1 MLIYNSILEVLS
13 VLGKIDRVRALYRA
27 LLLGL
32 ASVLELFGLGVLVPV
47 IQVAIN
53 KDFLDPNSYLNFF
66 FLKSDLE
73 NPDHFI
79 FLVLGGILIF
89 TLLKNLVLVWLNKMV
104 VDFVYDLKSIFSSQ
118 TLSYYYSKG
127 YLFFKENESHELL
140 NDVQNHSTF
149 YTQGVILPLFRLLNE
164 ILIISFILV
173 ALLLFNWKAVSI
185 LLLLVL
191 PVVLGSY
198 YLIRGKM
205 NEVIGAINSLIP
217 KMQSTIY
224 QSIYGYLDVKITNT
238 ESKFKS
244 QFESQLLKYRK
255 LMTEKEI
262 YNFIPQRLIE
272 TVMIA
277 SVIVLLFLA
286 VFVGER
292 GQDLTIILGIF
303 VLAAYRLGP
312 SINRI
317 MLSVLSIRSH
327 RFSYKIIKLSSN
339 YLNVKPGK
347 SSNIKFSKKLIIKN
361 LCFSYSE
368 RPDVILNLNMEIQKG
383 ETIGIVGESGSGK
396 STFVQ
401 ILLRFLEENSGSI
414 DVDGITINNSNTSS
428 WRNII
433 GYVPQNIFVFNGS
446 IAENVAFGQ
455 KKEEIDFER
464 IEHSLKMA
472 NLVHFV
478 NELPDGVNSA
488 VGEDG
493 GNLSGGQRQRLAIAR
508 ALYSGAE
515 ILVLDEA
522 TSALDYQTEKEIT
535 NTISSL
541 ANGELTI
548 ILIAHRYST
557 LESCNVIYEF
567 KNGCVSSALNH
578 GQLMQK
584 MEKSSLSKS

>member
-13 VLGKIDRVRALYRA
+13 VLGKRDRVRALYRA

-104 VDFVYDLKSIFSSQ
+104 VDFVYDLKSIFSSRS
-118 TLSYYYSKG
+118 LSYCYSKG

-191 PVVLGSY
+191 PVVLGFY

-205 NEVIGAINSLIP
+205 NEVTGAINSLMP
-217 KMQSTIY
+217 KIQSTLY

-244 QFESQLLKYRK
+244 QFESQLSEIRK
-255 LMTEKEI
+255 LMTQKEV
-262 YNFIPQRLIE
+262 YNDIPQKLIE

-277 SVIVLLFLA
+277 SVVLLLFLA
-286 VFVGER
+286 LHFNEG
-292 GQDLTIILGIF
+292 GQDLTILLGVF
-303 VLAAYRLGP
+303 VLAAYRLMP

-317 MLSVLSIRSH
+317 MLSFLSIRSH
-327 RFSYKIIKLSSN
+327 RFSYDVLKNSTNFFNEKPPINQEISFNRKLE
-339 YLNVKPGK
+339 
-347 SSNIKFSKKLIIKN
+347 IKN
-361 LCFSYSE
+361 LQYSYSE
-368 RPDVILNLNMEIQKG
+368 RLNVINNLNLNIQKG
-383 ETIGIVGESGSGK
+383 ETIGIIGESGSGK

-401 ILLRFLEENSGSI
+401 ILLRFLEENEGSI
-414 DVDGITINNSNTSS
+414 FVDGEKLKSNNISS
-428 WRNII
+428 WRKII
-433 GYVPQNIFVFNGS
+433 GYVPQNIFIFNGS
-446 IAENVAFGQ
+446 VAENVAFGQ
-455 KKEEIDFER
+455 LIEEIDLSEV
-464 IEHSLKMA
+464 EKCLKMA
-472 NLVHFV
+472 NLLDFV
-478 NELPDGVNSA
+478 QDLPKGIHST

-493 GNLSGGQRQRLAIAR
+493 SSLSGGQRQRLAIAR

-522 TSALDYQTEKEIT
+522 TSALDHNTEQEIT
-535 NTISSL
+535 KTITSL
-541 ANGELTI
+541 ANGKLTI

-557 LESCNVIYEF
+557 LESCSKIYEF
-567 KNGCVSSALNH
+567 ENGRVNSPLSH
-578 GQLMQK
+578 EELMK
-584 MEKSSLSKS
+584 KLENKSNEKS

>member
-1 MLIYNSILEVLS
+1 MIYKSILEVLS
-13 VLGKIDRVRALYRA
+13 VLGKRDRVRALYRA

-104 VDFVYDLKSIFSSQ
+104 VDFVYDLKSIFSSRS
-118 TLSYYYSKG
+118 LSYYYSKG

-191 PVVLGSY
+191 PVVLGFY

-205 NEVIGAINSLIP
+205 NEVTGAINSLMP
-217 KMQSTIY
+217 KIQSTLY

-244 QFESQLLKYRK
+244 QFESQLSEIRK
-255 LMTEKEI
+255 LMTQKEV
-262 YNFIPQRLIE
+262 YNDIPQKLIE

-277 SVIVLLFLA
+277 SVVLLLFLA
-286 VFVGER
+286 LHFNEG
-292 GQDLTIILGIF
+292 GQDLTILLGVF
-303 VLAAYRLGP
+303 VLAAYRLMP

-317 MLSVLSIRSH
+317 MLSFLSIRSH
-327 RFSYKIIKLSSN
+327 RFSYDVLKNSTNFFNEKPPINQEISFNRKLE
-339 YLNVKPGK
+339 
-347 SSNIKFSKKLIIKN
+347 IKN
-361 LCFSYSE
+361 LQYSYSE
-368 RPDVILNLNMEIQKG
+368 RLNVINNLNLNIQKG
-383 ETIGIVGESGSGK
+383 ETIGIIGESGSGK

-401 ILLRFLEENSGSI
+401 ILLRFLEENEGSI
-414 DVDGITINNSNTSS
+414 FVDGEKLKSNNISS
-428 WRNII
+428 WRKII
-433 GYVPQNIFVFNGS
+433 GYVPQNIFIFNGS
-446 IAENVAFGQ
+446 VAENVAFGQ
-455 KKEEIDFER
+455 LIEEIDLSEV
-464 IEHSLKMA
+464 EKCLKMA
-472 NLVHFV
+472 NLLDFV
-478 NELPDGVNSA
+478 QDLPKGIHST

-493 GNLSGGQRQRLAIAR
+493 SSLSGGQRQRLAIAR

-522 TSALDYQTEKEIT
+522 TSALDHNTEQEIT
-535 NTISSL
+535 KTITSL
-541 ANGELTI
+541 ANGKLTI

-557 LESCNVIYEF
+557 LESCSKIYEF
-567 KNGCVSSALNH
+567 ENGRVNSPLSH
-578 GQLMQK
+578 EELMK
-584 MEKSSLSKS
+584 KLENKSNEKS

>member
-13 VLGKIDRVRALYRA
+13 VLGKRDRVRALYRA

-104 VDFVYDLKSIFSSQ
+104 VDFVYDLKSIFSSRS
-118 TLSYYYSKG
+118 LSYCYSKG

-191 PVVLGSY
+191 PVVLGFY

-205 NEVIGAINSLIP
+205 NEVTGAINSLMP
-217 KMQSTIY
+217 KIQSTLY

-244 QFESQLLKYRK
+244 QFESQLSEIRK
-255 LMTEKEI
+255 LMTQKEV
-262 YNFIPQRLIE
+262 YNYIPQKLIE

-277 SVIVLLFLA
+277 SVVLLLFLA
-286 VFVGER
+286 LHFNEG
-292 GQDLTIILGIF
+292 GQDLTILLGVF
-303 VLAAYRLGP
+303 VLAAYRLMP

-317 MLSVLSIRSH
+317 MLSFLSIRSH
-327 RFSYKIIKLSSN
+327 RFSYDVLKNSTNFFNEKPPINQEISFNRKLE
-339 YLNVKPGK
+339 
-347 SSNIKFSKKLIIKN
+347 IKN
-361 LCFSYSE
+361 LQYSYSE
-368 RPDVILNLNMEIQKG
+368 RLNVINNLNLNIQKG
-383 ETIGIVGESGSGK
+383 ETIGIIGESGSGK

-401 ILLRFLEENSGSI
+401 ILLRFLEENEGSI
-414 DVDGITINNSNTSS
+414 FVDGEKLKSNNISS
-428 WRNII
+428 WRKII
-433 GYVPQNIFVFNGS
+433 GYVPQNIFIFNGS
-446 IAENVAFGQ
+446 VAENVAFGQ
-455 KKEEIDFER
+455 LIEEIDLSEV
-464 IEHSLKMA
+464 EKCLKMA
-472 NLVHFV
+472 NLLDFV
-478 NELPDGVNSA
+478 QDLPKGIHST

-493 GNLSGGQRQRLAIAR
+493 SSLSGGQRQRLAIAR

-522 TSALDYQTEKEIT
+522 TSALDHNTEQEIT
-535 NTISSL
+535 KTITSL
-541 ANGELTI
+541 ANGKLTI

-557 LESCNVIYEF
+557 LESCSKIYEF
-567 KNGCVSSALNH
+567 ENGRVNSPLSH
-578 GQLMQK
+578 EELMK
-584 MEKSSLSKS
+584 KLENKSNEKS